1 MILKRKL
8 AALTAALIFGAGAA
22 GLALAQS
29 DHGGHD
35 MSTPSASDAASSPAA
50 MGYMKAMDT
59 MHEAMGKIDYS
70 GDPDIDFA
78 RGMIPHHQAA
88 IDMAKVQLEHGKD
101 PEIRKLSEEIIKA
114 QESEIKQLETWLA
127 AHPAE

>member
-1 MILKRKL
+1 MTLSRRLL
-8 AALTAALIFGAGAA
+8 AVSATMMLGIGAA

-29 DHGGHD
+29 DHSGHD
-35 MSTPSASDAASSPAA
+35 MSNSDGASSPAA
-50 MGYMKAMDT
+50 KGYIEAMDR
-59 MHEAMGKIDYS
+59 MHEVMGKVDYS
-70 GDPDIDFA
+70 GDPDVDFV

-114 QESEIKQLETWLA
+114 QENEIKQLEAWLS
-127 AHPAE
+127 AHPTK

>member
-1 MILKRKL
+1 MTSTRRLI
-8 AALTAALIFGAGAA
+8 ALSVVVVLGAA
-22 GLALAQS
+22 VPALAQS
-29 DHGGHD
+29 GHSGHD
-35 MSTPSASDAASSPAA
+35 MGTMATSAGASSPAA
-50 MGYMKAMDT
+50 KGYIEAMDK
-59 MHEAMGKIDYS
+59 MHEATGKMEYS

-114 QESEIKQLETWLA
+114 QEREIKQLEAWLA
-127 AHPAE
+127 THPAK

>member
-1 MILKRKL
+1 MTLTRRL
-8 AALTAALIFGAGAA
+8 VALSAVVMLGAGAA

-35 MSTPSASDAASSPAA
+35 MATMSTSDGASSPAA
-50 MGYMKAMDT
+50 KGYIEAMDK
-59 MHEAMGKIDYS
+59 MHEAMGKMEYS

-101 PEIRKLSEEIIKA
+101 REIRKLSEEIIEA
-114 QESEIKQLETWLA
+114 QEREIKQLEAWLA
-127 AHPAE
+127 AHPAK

>member
-1 MILKRKL
+1 MPLKRKL
-8 AALTAALIFGAGAA
+8 IALCAAVLLGAGAA

-35 MSTPSASDAASSPAA
+35 MSTMGAADGASSPAA
-50 MGYMKAMDT
+50 KGYIEAMDK
-59 MHEAMGKIDYS
+59 MHEAMGTMEYS

-88 IDMAKVQLEHGKD
+88 IDMAKVQLEHGKA
-101 PEIRKLSEEIIKA
+101 PEIRKLSEDIIAA
-114 QESEIKQLETWLA
+114 QEREIRQLEAWLA
-127 AHPAE
+127 AHQAK